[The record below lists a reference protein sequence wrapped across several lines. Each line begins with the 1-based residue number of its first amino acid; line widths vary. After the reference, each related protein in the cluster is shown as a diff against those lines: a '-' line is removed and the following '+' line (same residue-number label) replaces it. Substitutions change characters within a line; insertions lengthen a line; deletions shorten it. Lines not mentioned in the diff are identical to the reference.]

1 MARDLR
7 KYARQT
13 GVRLTA
19 GALLLLFIVGD
30 GLIYFIYG
38 KSAAIFGLL
47 CILAGMVPI
56 ILTIGVLL
64 LVDWAR
70 KRLNHDE

>member
-13 GVRLTA
+13 NVRLVA

-38 KSAAIFGLL
+38 KGAALFGLL
-47 CILAGMVPI
+47 CILGGMLPVV
-56 ILTIGVLL
+56 LTVLVLL
-64 LVDWAR
+64 LLDWVR
-70 KRLNHDE
+70 KRLDHD